1 MAKINMDK
9 INTVKTC
16 KFQILPKIIKIN
28 MANKIKKAN
37 TVNRTKMGKIIKI
50 NMANKTNMDKINNIP
65 KRTI

>member
-1 MAKINMDK
+1 
-9 INTVKTC
+9 
-16 KFQILPKIIKIN
+16 

-50 NMANKTNMDKINNIP
+50 NMANQTNMDKINNIP